1 MPLCSFDLGR
11 IELTD
16 HKQPELVRAIGR
28 WTLAGLVLNG
38 IIGGG
43 IFGVPSLVAAQLGRA
58 SPWACLIAAVGVGI
72 IIACFAEVGS
82 RFREAGGVYLYAR
95 ESFGRFA
102 GIQIAWVAWL
112 ARLTAVAANSNLFVS
127 YLAVL
132 WAPATK
138 PIPRLIILTALIG
151 ILVAVNYRGVTGG
164 ARISSIFVVAK
175 LLPLSLFVLLGI
187 LFLRGAI
194 TATAPLAPG
203 GAWLDG
209 VLVLVYTFG
218 GFETA
223 LISMGEAKDPQR
235 DVPFS
240 LFVGLGLTTL
250 LFTGIQ
256 IVVVTAL
263 AAPETTDRPLAA
275 AAAQFLGPAGAI
287 LMTAGALA
295 SIYGNLA
302 SNILNSPRLT
312 YTLAD
317 RGDFPKSLAAVHPR
331 YRTPHVSIV
340 VFGLMVWALAAA
352 GSFRWNVTLSA
363 VARLLTY
370 GATCAALIAMRKK
383 APGREAF
390 HLPAGNIV
398 AMLGIAFAVVLVT
411 RMDMSGVIIIGIT
424 VAIALGN
431 WFWARRS

>member
-1 MPLCSFDLGR
+1 MEDR
-11 IELTD
+11 K
-16 HKQPELVRAIGR
+16 HPELVRAIGR

-58 SPWACLIAAVGVGI
+58 SPWAFLIAAAGVGI

-95 ESFGRFA
+95 EGFGRLA

-127 YLAVL
+127 YLAEF
-132 WAPATK
+132 WAPATN
-138 PIPRLIILTALIG
+138 PVPRLIILTV
-151 ILVAVNYRGVTGG
+151 LVGLLATVNYRGVRGG
-164 ARISSIFVVAK
+164 ARLSSVFVVAK
-175 LLPLSLFVLLGI
+175 LLPLTLFVFLGVILLS
-187 LFLRGAI
+187 RAMS
-194 TATAPLAPG
+194 ATAPPATG

-209 VLVLVYTFG
+209 ILILVYTFG

-223 LISMGEAKDPQR
+223 LLAMSEAKDPQR

-240 LFVGLGLTTL
+240 LFIGLAVTTV

-263 AAPETTDRPLAA
+263 AAPEMTDRPLAA
-275 AAAQFLGPAGAI
+275 AAAQFLGPAGA
-287 LMTAGALA
+287 LMMTAGALA
-295 SIYGNLA
+295 SIYGNLT
-302 SNILNSPRLT
+302 SNVLNSPRMT
-312 YTLAD
+312 YALAD
-317 RGDFPKSLAAVHPR
+317 RGDFPKALAAVHPR
-331 YRTPHVSIV
+331 FRTPHVSIV
-340 VFGLMVWALAAA
+340 VFGLMTWGLAVA

-370 GATCAALIAMRKK
+370 GATCAAVIALRKK
-383 APGREAF
+383 QPGREAF

-411 RMDMSGVIIIGIT
+411 RMDWSAVVILSGT
-424 VAIALGN
+424 AAVAFVN
-431 WFWARRS
+431 WLWARNRRATEAQAD

>member
-1 MPLCSFDLGR
+1 MAERP
-11 IELTD
+11 
-16 HKQPELVRAIGR
+16 HPELVRAIGR

-58 SPWACLIAAVGVGI
+58 SPWAYLIAAAGVGVV
-72 IIACFAEVGS
+72 IACFAEVGS

-127 YLAVL
+127 YFAEL
-132 WAPATK
+132 WAPATN
-138 PIPRLIILTALIG
+138 PAPRLILLTL
-151 ILVAVNYRGVTGG
+151 LVGLLATVNYRGVSGG
-164 ARISSIFVVAK
+164 ARVSDVFVVAK
-175 LLPLSLFVLLGI
+175 LLPLSIFVLGGF
-187 LFLRGAI
+187 FLLRNNLSV
-194 TATAPLAPG
+194 TAPTGAG

-209 VLVLVYTFG
+209 ILILVYTFG

-223 LISMGEAKDPQR
+223 LIPMSEAKDPQR

-240 LFVGLGLTTL
+240 LFVGLALTAL
-250 LFTGIQ
+250 LYTGIQ

-263 AAPETTDRPLAA
+263 AAPGATDRPLAA
-275 AAAQFLGPAGAI
+275 AAAQFLGPMGAFV
-287 LMTAGALA
+287 MTAGALL

-302 SNILNSPRLT
+302 SNILNTPRLT

-317 RGDFPKSLAAVHPR
+317 RGDFPRSLAAVHPR
-331 YRTPHVSIV
+331 FRTPYISIV
-340 VFGLMVWALAAA
+340 VFGLMVWCLAVA

-370 GATCAALIAMRKK
+370 GATCAAVIALRKK
-383 APGREAF
+383 QPGREAF

-398 AMLGIAFAVVLVT
+398 ALLGIVFTLVLVT
-411 RMDMSGVIIIGIT
+411 RMDWSAVVIITAT
-424 VAIALGN
+424 VGVAFVN
-431 WFWARRS
+431 WLWARNREATDAQEH

>member
-1 MPLCSFDLGR
+1 MADQ
-11 IELTD
+11 
-16 HKQPELVRAIGR
+16 KQSELVRAIGR

-43 IFGVPSLVAAQLGRA
+43 IFGVPSLVAGQLGRA
-58 SPWACLIAAVGVGI
+58 SPWAYLIAAAGVGI

-95 ESFGRFA
+95 EGFGRFA

-127 YLAVL
+127 YLAEF
-132 WAPATK
+132 WAPATN
-138 PIPRLIILTALIG
+138 PVPRLIILTV
-151 ILVAVNYRGVTGG
+151 LVGLLATVNYRGVSGG
-164 ARISSIFVVAK
+164 ARLSSIFVVAK
-175 LLPLSLFVLLGI
+175 LVPLMLFVLLGAF
-187 LFLRGAI
+187 FLHRAMSV
-194 TATAPLAPG
+194 TAPSATG
-203 GAWLDG
+203 GAWLDA

-223 LISMGEAKDPQR
+223 LFSMSEAKDPQR

-240 LFVGLGLTTL
+240 LFIGLALTTL

-256 IVVVTAL
+256 MVVVTAL
-263 AAPETTDRPLAA
+263 AAPEMTDRPLAA
-275 AAAQFLGPAGAI
+275 AAAQFLGPAGA
-287 LMTAGALA
+287 LMMTAGALV

-302 SNILNSPRLT
+302 SNVLNSPRLT

-317 RGDFPKSLAAVHPR
+317 RGDFPRSLAAVHPR
-331 YRTPHVSIV
+331 FHTPHVSIV
-340 VFGLMVWALAAA
+340 VFALMVWGLAVA

-370 GATCAALIAMRKK
+370 ASTCAVVIALRKK
-383 APGREAF
+383 QPGREAF
-390 HLPAGNIV
+390 HLPAGRLVALVGIV
-398 AMLGIAFAVVLVT
+398 FSLVLAT
-411 RMDMSGVIIIGIT
+411 RMDWTALIILT
-424 VAIALGN
+424 VTAAIAFVN
-431 WFWARRS
+431 WVWARRL

>member
-1 MPLCSFDLGR
+1 MPDQK
-11 IELTD
+11 
-16 HKQPELVRAIGR
+16 HPELVRAIGR
-28 WTLAGLVLNG
+28 WTLTGLVLNG

-43 IFGVPSLVAAQLGRA
+43 IFGVPSLVAGQLGRA
-58 SPWACLIAAVGVGI
+58 SPWAYLIAAAGVGI

-95 ESFGRFA
+95 EGFGRFA

-127 YLAVL
+127 YLAEF
-132 WAPATK
+132 WAPAAER
-138 PIPRLIILTALIG
+138 IPRLIILSV
-151 ILVAVNYRGVTGG
+151 LVGLLATVNYRGVSGG
-164 ARISSIFVVAK
+164 ARLSSVFVVAK
-175 LLPLSLFVLLGI
+175 LVPLMLFVLLGAF
-187 LFLRGAI
+187 FLHRAMDV
-194 TATAPLAPG
+194 TAPSATG

-223 LISMGEAKDPQR
+223 LFSMSEAKDPQR

-240 LFVGLGLTTL
+240 LFIGLALTTL

-263 AAPETTDRPLAA
+263 AAPEMTDRPLAA
-275 AAAQFLGPAGAI
+275 AAAQFLGPAGA
-287 LMTAGALA
+287 LMMTVGALV

-302 SNILNSPRLT
+302 SNVLNSPRLT

-317 RGDFPKSLAAVHPR
+317 RGDFPRSLAAVHPR
-331 YRTPHVSIV
+331 FHTPHVSIV
-340 VFGLMVWALAAA
+340 VFALMVWGLAVA

-370 GATCAALIAMRKK
+370 GATCAVLIALRKK
-383 APGREAF
+383 QPGREAF
-390 HLPAGNIV
+390 RLPAGNVV
-398 AMLGIAFAVVLVT
+398 ALVGIAFSLVLAT
-411 RMDMSGVIIIGIT
+411 RMDWTALIILT
-424 VAIALGN
+424 VTAAIAFVN
-431 WFWARRS
+431 WLWARNQKATEAQNDS